1 MVKRNQIESLRVT
14 LADVAK
20 EANVSMMTVSRV
32 VNNKSG
38 VSDETRKRIL
48 SLVEKMGYV
57 PNSLARGLVTKQ
69 TKAIGL
75 IVPDNTN
82 PFFAQI
88 ARGVEDEAYIQHYS
102 VFVMNTVEDPT
113 REENAL
119 DTLFENN
126 IDGLISCSS
135 RLSSRKLESHLGN
148 FSSVVVFNRECQSNL
163 KNVTQINVDDE
174 LGAKIAVNYLID
186 KGRQHIAH
194 INGPTN
200 SISANRRLKGYKE
213 ALNIKGYQQNLD
225 ANIIFNSEPTY
236 EGGRKAMLKLLKMAN
251 QIDAVYAFNDLV
263 AVGALQI
270 CKEKKKKVPEDI
282 AIIGVDGAFIG
293 SVVYPQLTTLK
304 IELTEV
310 GRLIMQTLLRN
321 MEKQNVTS
329 SIMLRPELVI
339 RESA

>member
-1 MVKRNQIESLRVT
+1 MVKINQINSERVT
-14 LADVAK
+14 LADVA
-20 EANVSMMTVSRV
+20 EAANVSMMTVSRV
-32 VNNKSG
+32 VNNKPG
-38 VSDETRKRIL
+38 VGDETRKRIL
-48 SLVEKMGYV
+48 SLVEEMGYV

-88 ARGVEDEAYIQHYS
+88 ARGVEDEAYEQGYS
-102 VFVMNTVEDPT
+102 VFLMNTVEDTT

-135 RLSSRKLESHLGN
+135 RLSSNKLERYLKN
-148 FSSVVVFNRECQSNL
+148 FPSVVVFNRECKSNL
-163 KNVTQINVDDE
+163 KNITQINVDDKW
-174 LGAKIAVNYLID
+174 GSQIAVNYLFD
-186 KGRQHIAH
+186 QGRREIAH
-194 INGPTN
+194 ISGPGN
-200 SISANRRLKGYKE
+200 SISAKRRLKGYQETLK
-213 ALNIKGYQQNLD
+213 NKGYHQNPD
-225 ANIIFNSEPTY
+225 ANIIFDGKPTY
-236 EGGRKAMLKLLKMAN
+236 EGGREAMLDLLESGHHV
-251 QIDAVYAFNDLV
+251 DAVYAYNDLV
-263 AVGALQI
+263 AVGALQV
-270 CKEKKKKVPEDI
+270 CKENSIKVPDDI

-293 SVVYPQLTTLK
+293 TIVHPPLTTLK

-321 MEKQNVTS
+321 MNKQNVTR

-339 RESA
+339 RGSA